1 MKKIMA
7 MELKSVSIQTPKFA
21 LHCLTLI
28 TLIHFNQ
35 AQALDLNALPV
46 NALVTAG
53 GATIR
58 QVGNTLNIDQSSQK
72 AAINWQSFNIG
83 ANATV
88 NFNQA
93 NANAIALNRISGNS
107 ASEIYGNL
115 NANGMVFL
123 LNPNGIFFASGS
135 QLNMGGLLATTMHLG
150 DADFM
155 AGNYQFSGNHIGSII
170 NQGIINAAG
179 SIAFLGDS
187 LNNQGQLS
195 ATSVSLVSGNTIALN
210 ITDDGLIRARIQD
223 TALQSNISNSGE
235 ILAAQIMLSSGQAK
249 QALTNVVNNSG
260 IIRATG
266 VTLVNGEIYLEG
278 TDIVNSGQIIAH
290 NADGSGGNIKLM
302 GNMQFGHVQVNGS
315 LDASASITG
324 SGGFI
329 ETSAAQ
335 VNISDGALVT
345 TASPNGK
352 TGTWLI
358 DPYDFTV
365 SSVTGGNISGLEL
378 GNILS
383 INSVTIQTTP
393 GTSSNQSI
401 YTSTTGNGDIFIN
414 DPVTWSQNKLTLH
427 ADRNIYINAQLTGSS
442 VSVITGNSSITPYV
456 YNASLA
462 LEYGQASVS
471 TGNTSTYS
479 INAAITL
486 PTGSN
491 FSTKLGSDGNTT
503 AFTVINSLGAQGSM
517 TATDLQG
524 INGNY
529 YANYALGS
537 DIDASSTSSWNASGN
552 SYLGFNPIGNL
563 YYGQLNGL
571 GHTISGLTIN
581 RPTASNVGLIAYL
594 AATGSIRNL
603 SLTGGSI
610 TGNDLVGG
618 LVGANEGTISA
629 SFSSASVSGITHAG
643 GLVGIMFDSGRISN
657 SYSSGNVSG
666 FSTAMIIGGLLGQN
680 QNGAIIN
687 SYAIG
692 NVSGIDFIGGLVG
705 ADSGSSTS
713 GTIMNSFAFGSV
725 TGTGSAVGGLVGQSL
740 SVIKRSFWNSSA
752 NTNGLAGLGNGSS
765 SEYAS
770 EVTGLSSTAMMQ
782 SGSYASWNSN
792 QSNTLASTSNSG
804 AVWRIYEGYTTP
816 LLTALLTPLTIPDVS
831 TPYTGYP
838 VNGNY
843 LIEALGMPATGVSPG
858 VYQNNLYSYRYDIS
872 GGSLTITSATT
883 EPQGTATNGS
893 NNSGASTAVDTI
905 TAVKEV
911 ASTATNLV
919 VTTIITAAIGK
930 TSNSAILSPVTSIN
944 PINNLTSTSP
954 IIISTPNTAITA
966 PPAPAPAPAATA
978 APGPATTAATTDGST
993 AEASPESASTSKKTT
1008 VATAVTNV
1016 TNATPTQQSASSS
1029 PIVTEKPKGSTLQ
1042 CR

>member
-21 LHCLTLI
+21 LHCLTLL

-46 NALVTAG
+46 NAVVTAG
-53 GATIR
+53 SATIR

-107 ASEIYGNL
+107 ASEIYGHL

-123 LNPNGIFFASGS
+123 LNPNGILFARGS

-155 AGNYQFSGNHIGSII
+155 AGNFQFSSNHVGSII
-170 NQGIINAAG
+170 NQGIINATG
-179 SIAFLGDS
+179 SIAFVGDS

-249 QALTNVVNNSG
+249 QALSNVVNNSG

-302 GNMQFGHVQVNGS
+302 GNMQLGHIQMNGS

-335 VNISDGALVT
+335 VNISDDALVT
-345 TASPNGK
+345 TASPNGQ

-365 SSVTGGNISGLEL
+365 SSVTGGNISGVKL

-383 INSVTIQTTP
+383 TNSVTIQTTP

-401 YTSTTGNGDIFIN
+401 YTLTTGNGDIFIN

-442 VSVITGNSSITPYV
+442 VSVITGNSNTPDV

-491 FSTKLGSDGNTT
+491 FSTKLGSNGNTT

-517 TATDLQG
+517 TAADLQG

-594 AATGSIRNL
+594 APTGSIRNL

-618 LVGANEGTISA
+618 LVGANAGTISA
-629 SFSSASVSGITHAG
+629 SFSSAKISGITHAG
-643 GLVGIMFDSGRISN
+643 GLVGLMFDSGRITN

-666 FSTAMIIGGLLGQN
+666 FSTAIIIGGLVGQN
-680 QNGAIIN
+680 QNGAITN
-687 SYAIG
+687 SYATG
-692 NVSGIDFIGGLVG
+692 NVSGVNFIGGLLG

-713 GTIMNSFAFGSV
+713 GTITNSYAFGEV
-725 TGTGSAVGGLVGQSL
+725 TGTGSSIGGLVGQSL
-740 SVIKRSFWNSSA
+740 SIITHSFWNSSV
-752 NTNGLAGLGNGSS
+752 NTYGLVGLGIGSS
-765 SEYAS
+765 ASYAS
-770 EVTGLSSTAMMQ
+770 NVTALSSEAMKQ
-782 SGSYASWNSN
+782 SGSYAIWNSVN
-792 QSNTLASTSNSG
+792 SNTLASTGNSG

-816 LLTALLTPLTIPDVS
+816 LLTALMTPLIIPDVS
-831 TPYTGYP
+831 TTYTGYNQYGKEP
-838 VNGNY
+838 IVAMGY
-843 LIEALGMPATGVSPG
+843 AASGISPG
-858 VYQNNLYSYRYDIS
+858 VYQNNFYAYSYDIS
-872 GGSLTITSATT
+872 GGSLTITSSSTVT
-883 EPQGTATNGS
+883 PGNNG
-893 NNSGASTAVDTI
+893 NGNDNYAAN

-911 ASTATNLV
+911 VAIKTNLV
-919 VTTIITAAIGK
+919 VATIITATAAT
-930 TSNSAILSPVTSIN
+930 TSNSAILSSVTSSTT
-944 PINNLTSTSP
+944 NNALTNTSP
-954 IIISTPNTAITA
+954 IIISTSNSAITS
-966 PPAPAPAPAATA
+966 TS
-978 APGPATTAATTDGST
+978 ATTLSTTSSAST
-993 AEASPESASTSKKTT
+993 STTETSTTSDASPESTNKKTT
-1008 VATAVTNV
+1008 VASAVTTV
-1016 TNATPTQQSASSS
+1016 TNATPTQKTASSS
-1029 PIVTEKPKGSTLQ
+1029 PITTEKPKGSTLQ